1 MEIGPGGNRPSGADG
16 RFCRS
21 LDVGQPRNRAKITIQ
36 ERDSRIEVYCCLLRP
51 LAMPAQPKTRP
62 LGEMLQQ
69 AGLLSRAQLEVVLRD
84 QKWQPD
90 LRIGDILELRGWVK
104 RDAIEFFAEQWPQLA
119 TVGRDHPIGYYFQ
132 QAGLLDS
139 QQVDALLQEQAQA
152 GLRIGALAVLHG
164 WLSQETLDWFLRS
177 LAPEESASSAFIK
190 RRQANE
196 GDGPSG
202 PVFDHRISPASQAR
216 SAPQA
221 TQAQPNQPKPVAGPP
236 AQTQAKPSLDDISW
250 VD

>member
-1 MEIGPGGNRPSGADG
+1 
-16 RFCRS
+16 
-21 LDVGQPRNRAKITIQ
+21 
-36 ERDSRIEVYCCLLRP
+36 
-51 LAMPAQPKTRP
+51 MPAQPKTRP
-62 LGEMLQQ
+62 LGEMLQR
-69 AGLLSRAQLEVVLRD
+69 AGLLSQAQLEVVLED

-104 RDAIEFFAEQWPQLA
+104 RDAIDFFAEQWPKLA
-119 TVGRDHPIGYYFQ
+119 KVGRDHPIGYYFQ
-132 QAGLLDS
+132 QAGLLNA

-177 LAPEESASSAFIK
+177 LAPEEFASSAFIK
-190 RRQANE
+190 RKQSNN

-202 PVFDHRISPASQAR
+202 PVFDHRISQAGEAR
-216 SAPQA
+216 SKPQA
-221 TQAQPNQPKPVAGPP
+221 TQAQPSQPKTVTGPQFKEP
-236 AQTQAKPSLDDISW
+236 PEPNLDDIAW

>member
-1 MEIGPGGNRPSGADG
+1 
-16 RFCRS
+16 
-21 LDVGQPRNRAKITIQ
+21 
-36 ERDSRIEVYCCLLRP
+36 
-51 LAMPAQPKTRP
+51 MPAQPKTRP
-62 LGEMLQQ
+62 LGEMLQR
-69 AGLLSRAQLEVVLRD
+69 AGLLSQAQLEVVLQD

-104 RDAIEFFAEQWPQLA
+104 RDAIEFFAEQWPKLA
-119 TVGRDHPIGYYFQ
+119 TVGRDSPIGYYFQ

-139 QQVDALLQEQAQA
+139 HQVDALLREQAQA

-177 LAPEESASSAFIK
+177 LAPEESASSAFMK
-190 RRQANE
+190 RKQVNE
-196 GDGPSG
+196 GD
-202 PVFDHRISPASQAR
+202 RISQAGQAR

-221 TQAQPNQPKPVAGPP
+221 TQAQPSQPKPVAVPP
-236 AQTQAKPSLDDISW
+236 AEAPTEPKSDDISW

>member
-1 MEIGPGGNRPSGADG
+1 
-16 RFCRS
+16 
-21 LDVGQPRNRAKITIQ
+21 
-36 ERDSRIEVYCCLLRP
+36 
-51 LAMPAQPKTRP
+51 MPAQPKTRP
-62 LGEMLQQ
+62 LGEMLRR
-69 AGLLSRAQLEVVLRD
+69 AGLLSPAQLAVVLQD

-119 TVGRDHPIGYYFQ
+119 TNGREHPIGYYFQ
-132 QAGLLDS
+132 QAGLLDA

-177 LAPEESASSAFIK
+177 LAPEESAASAFIK
-190 RRQANE
+190 RKQAND
-196 GDGPSG
+196 GDGQRPALRG
-202 PVFDHRISPASQAR
+202 DRASQAG
-216 SAPQA
+216 QA
-221 TQAQPNQPKPVAGPP
+221 GAKSQAAQAQPSPKTVASPP
-236 AQTQAKPSLDDISW
+236 ANAATEPPLDDIPW

>member
-1 MEIGPGGNRPSGADG
+1 
-16 RFCRS
+16 
-21 LDVGQPRNRAKITIQ
+21 
-36 ERDSRIEVYCCLLRP
+36 
-51 LAMPAQPKTRP
+51 MPAQPKTRP
-62 LGEMLQQ
+62 LGEMLQR
-69 AGLLSRAQLEVVLRD
+69 AGLLSPAQLEVVLQD

-104 RDAIEFFAEQWPQLA
+104 RDAIEFFAEQWPQLV

-139 QQVDALLQEQAQA
+139 QQVEALLQEQAQA

-190 RRQANE
+190 RKQSNE

-202 PVFDHRISPASQAR
+202 PVFDHRIGQAGQAR

-221 TQAQPNQPKPVAGPP
+221 THAQLSQPKPVTDPR
-236 AQTQAKPSLDDISW
+236 AKKPIEPNPDDISW